1 MKVVNQVGMFFFT
14 KEFNEGDSIKL
25 TYDNLDNQMLI
36 IKHGDMV
43 ENNAFNHDIIY
54 LNFSRFNFTEK
65 EIDICEQF
73 GCGNIDFR
81 KLIKNKE
88 SIEMFNNFPTF
99 INQNINL
106 NLLNLI
112 KLSQVDKSKLNDYSY
127 FNFKNFV
134 DFDYVT
140 EFKTFLVYY
149 QLLINKDQELNY
161 QYLVEDYNFLQ
172 GLYIRSKM
180 DKKFLI
186 QIFPLKMKL
195 TFYLLALEQKRI
207 VTRNRI
213 NTLDYFENK
222 LRNNLIKL
230 KKGYI
235 F

>member
-1 MKVVNQVGMFFFT
+1 
-14 KEFNEGDSIKL
+14 
-25 TYDNLDNQMLI
+25 
-36 IKHGDMV
+36 
-43 ENNAFNHDIIY
+43 
-54 LNFSRFNFTEK
+54 
-65 EIDICEQF
+65 
-73 GCGNIDFR
+73 
-81 KLIKNKE
+81 
-88 SIEMFNNFPTF
+88 MFNNFPTF

-106 NLLNLI
+106 NLLNVI

>member
-1 MKVVNQVGMFFFT
+1 M
-14 KEFNEGDSIKL
+14 
-25 TYDNLDNQMLI
+25 
-36 IKHGDMV
+36 
-43 ENNAFNHDIIY
+43 
-54 LNFSRFNFTEK
+54 
-65 EIDICEQF
+65 
-73 GCGNIDFR
+73 
-81 KLIKNKE
+81 
-88 SIEMFNNFPTF
+88 
-99 INQNINL
+99 
-106 NLLNLI
+106 
-112 KLSQVDKSKLNDYSY
+112 
-127 FNFKNFV
+127 
-134 DFDYVT
+134 
-140 EFKTFLVYY
+140 
-149 QLLINKDQELNY
+149 
-161 QYLVEDYNFLQ
+161 EDYNFLQ